1 MFVVANIFQPLIDVF
16 QSILLFFHN
25 HVGLSWGFSIIALT
39 ILMRAILLPL
49 TVKQFHSM
57 QKLQRMQPQMKE
69 IQAKYKDDK
78 QRQQQEIMKF
88 YKENEINP
96 LGSCLPLVAQLPVFI
111 SLFYMLRKSLRND
124 ICSSVQHAFQATYAA
139 AHHVSLHAA
148 AGQTTYCTNP
158 SYAHFYHGGAGF
170 LFIPDLTN
178 NATGW
183 VLIVLLLLYVGTQL
197 ASSLMMS
204 SPMMDKQ
211 QRNLMLLLPLVFVVV
226 VIRFPAGLL
235 VYWITTNLWTMG
247 QQYTVRRLIGHP
259 TPAAVGPGPGPPT
272 DGGGRGGG
280 KGDTGGGGP
289 PPPDNGDPSGAP
301 DGGGSG
307 GLSGLIRGRPKRE
320 AEPVATG
327 GGNRKPGGAPPPP
340 PKKKK
345 KRSGRRR

>member
-1 MFVVANIFQPLIDVF
+1 MFVTANIFQPLIDVF

-25 HVGLSWGFSIIALT
+25 HVGFSWGFSIIALT

-57 QKLQRMQPQMKE
+57 QKMQRMQPQMKA

-96 LGSCLPLVAQLPVFI
+96 LGSCLPLVAQIPVFI
-111 SLFYMLRKSLRND
+111 SLFYMLRKNLRPD
-124 ICSSVQHAFQATYAA
+124 ICPQTQHAYQVKYAA
-139 AHHVSLHAA
+139 MHHITLAQA
-148 AGQTTYCTNP
+148 AGHTTPCGPNN
-158 SYAHFYHGGAGF
+158 GAGF

-178 NATGW
+178 KATGA
-183 VLIVLLLLYVGTQL
+183 VLVVLLLLYIGSQL

-211 QRNLMLLLPLVFVVV
+211 QRRLMMFLTLVFVV
-226 VIRFPAGLL
+226 ILINFPAGLL

-247 QQYTVRRLIGHP
+247 QQYTVRRMIG
-259 TPAAVGPGPGPPT
+259 TPPPLAATAGAGPPG
-272 DGGGRGGG
+272 DGPGGGRGGG
-280 KGDTGGGGP
+280 TKGDTGGGGSS
-289 PPPDNGDPSGAP
+289 PPPDDSGPNGKSD
-301 DGGGSG
+301 GSG
-307 GLSGLIRGRPKRE
+307 GGISGLIRGRPKRE
-320 AEPVATG
+320 PEPVAASNGRSGSGKG
-327 GGNRKPGGAPPPP
+327 GTPPPP
-340 PKKKK
+340 PRKKK

>member
-1 MFVVANIFQPLIDVF
+1 MFVTANIFQPLIDVF

-25 HVGLSWGFSIIALT
+25 HVGFSWGFSIIALT

-57 QKLQRMQPQMKE
+57 QKMQRMQPQMKA
-69 IQAKYKDDK
+69 IQARYKDDK

-96 LGSCLPLVAQLPVFI
+96 LGSCLPLVAQIPVFI
-111 SLFYMLRKSLRND
+111 SLFYMLRKNLRPD
-124 ICSSVQHAFQATYAA
+124 ICPQTQHAYQVKYAA
-139 AHHVSLHAA
+139 MHHITLAQA
-148 AGQTTYCTNP
+148 AGHTTPCGPNN
-158 SYAHFYHGGAGF
+158 GAGF
-170 LFIPDLTN
+170 LFIPDLTDK
-178 NATGW
+178 ATGW
-183 VLIVLLLLYVGTQL
+183 VLIVLLLLYVGSQL

-211 QRNLMLLLPLVFVVV
+211 QRRLMMFLPLVFVVI
-226 VIRFPAGLL
+226 VINFPAGLL

-247 QQYTVRRLIGHP
+247 QQFTVRRLIG
-259 TPAAVGPGPGPPT
+259 TPPPPVAAGVGPPDDGG
-272 DGGGRGGG
+272 GGGRGGG
-280 KGDTGGGGP
+280 GRGDKGDGGP
-289 PPPDNGDPSGAP
+289 PPPGDSGPNGTP
-301 DGGGSG
+301 DGGNGG

-320 AEPVATG
+320 PEPVAAGNSRSKG
-327 GGNRKPGGAPPPP
+327 GTPPPP

>member
-1 MFVVANIFQPLIDVF
+1 MFVTANIFQPLIDVF

-25 HVGLSWGFSIIALT
+25 HVGISWGFSIIALT

-57 QKLQRMQPQMKE
+57 QKMQRMQPQMKA
-69 IQAKYKDDK
+69 IQARYKDDK

-96 LGSCLPLVAQLPVFI
+96 LGSCLPLVAQIPVFI
-111 SLFYMLRKSLRND
+111 SLFYMLRKNLRPD
-124 ICSSVQHAFQATYAA
+124 ICPQTQHAYQVKYAA
-139 AHHVSLHAA
+139 MHHITLAQA
-148 AGQTTYCTNP
+148 AGHTTPCGPNN
-158 SYAHFYHGGAGF
+158 GAGF

-178 NATGW
+178 KATGW
-183 VLIVLLLLYVGTQL
+183 VLIVLLLLYVGSQL

-211 QRNLMLLLPLVFVVV
+211 QRRLMMFLPLVFVVI
-226 VIRFPAGLL
+226 VINFPAGLL

-247 QQYTVRRLIGHP
+247 QQYTVRKLVGTPPPPPPADGTTGSSGGGGGKSDSDDGGPSNAGPNGSGGGGLGGLLRGRAKEP
-259 TPAAVGPGPGPPT
+259 EPAAV
-272 DGGGRGGG
+272 
-280 KGDTGGGGP
+280 
-289 PPPDNGDPSGAP
+289 AA
-301 DGGGSG
+301 GSG
-307 GLSGLIRGRPKRE
+307 TRR
-320 AEPVATG
+320 A
-327 GGNRKPGGAPPPP
+327 APPPP